1 LQPVYVK
8 GELQFDPKGYPAM
21 RPATDKGLTSL
32 RALSEEYETKQ
43 NAIRAVR
50 VEIEKLIEQEKA
62 LTEELVGKDLGKD
75 RGTVKGLRADLAA
88 QELANQK
95 SLAEQEYLR
104 PLLYNR
110 QVEAQILV
118 KRRKALEARLKELE
132 TVPVVRRP

>member
-1 LQPVYVK
+1 
-8 GELQFDPKGYPAM
+8 
-21 RPATDKGLTSL
+21 
-32 RALSEEYETKQ
+32 
-43 NAIRAVR
+43 
-50 VEIEKLIEQEKA
+50 
-62 LTEELVGKDLGKD
+62 
-75 RGTVKGLRADLAA
+75 LRADLAA